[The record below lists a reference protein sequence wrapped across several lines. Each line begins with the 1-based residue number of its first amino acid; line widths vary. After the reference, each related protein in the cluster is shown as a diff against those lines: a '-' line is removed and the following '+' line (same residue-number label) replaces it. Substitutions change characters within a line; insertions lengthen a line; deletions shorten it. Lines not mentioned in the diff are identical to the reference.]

1 MRRATSAKRATQRLR
16 RTVKKPLDMKTQD
29 KLRKALRA
37 KCGPRPDERF
47 FRKYDRD
54 RSGELSVQEVEEMFR
69 TGLKITKREA
79 SPADVRALVAAMDAD
94 GSGTLSLAELAA
106 FVGNRPVSPGKS
118 KMKRRMI
125 KKTTAFFPSS
135 NANEPLAPP
144 YRALPVLQTSRH
156 VEGRVDGVWGGNPRL
171 GRGLR
176 GRANRRTR
184 THPGTR
190 ASRRRADDLNV
201 TWSGPRR
208 RDVVDVAVREYE

>member
-1 MRRATSAKRATQRLR
+1 MAALGLPPKAQGCSRIAGLPHAAAARRPSARHKQKRSTTQHNPTMRRATSAKRATQRLR

-37 KCGPRPDERF
+37 KCGSRPDERF

-144 YRALPVLQTSRH
+144 YRMLPASIQHGH
-156 VEGRVDGVWGGNPRL
+156 VDA
-171 GRGLR
+171 GLTQ
-176 GRANRRTR
+176 AARTR
-184 THPGTR
+184 TST
-190 ASRRRADDLNV
+190 
-201 TWSGPRR
+201 PRP
-208 RDVVDVAVREYE
+208 

>member
-144 YRALPVLQTSRH
+144 YRALPVSMQH
-156 VEGRVDGVWGGNPRL
+156 GRVDGVWGAPSARPR
-171 GRGLR
+171 
-176 GRANRRTR
+176 A
-184 THPGTR
+184 PG
-190 ASRRRADDLNV
+190 
-201 TWSGPRR
+201 
-208 RDVVDVAVREYE
+208 